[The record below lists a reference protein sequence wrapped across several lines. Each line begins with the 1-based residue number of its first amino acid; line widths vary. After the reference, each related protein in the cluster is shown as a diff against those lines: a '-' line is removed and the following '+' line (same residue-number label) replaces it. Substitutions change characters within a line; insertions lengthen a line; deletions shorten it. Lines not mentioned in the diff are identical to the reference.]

1 VHGVAITT
9 ADHEPGQLRGGRW
22 PDVGAGR
29 EGKRLVKWHSCL
41 TIARYRCDTKEMIND
56 PHIRSSLSRIR
67 VEELIAQA
75 DAQRLAREAR
85 VPREPR
91 AWRLSALRMLARGL
105 RVEREIDFDVARAPR
120 H

>member
-1 VHGVAITT
+1 MN
-9 ADHEPGQLRGGRW
+9 
-22 PDVGAGR
+22 
-29 EGKRLVKWHSCL
+29 
-41 TIARYRCDTKEMIND
+41 YD
-56 PHIRSSLSRIR
+56 PHIRSSLGKMR
-67 VEELIAQA
+67 VDELVAQA
-75 DAQRLAREAR
+75 DAQRLLREAR